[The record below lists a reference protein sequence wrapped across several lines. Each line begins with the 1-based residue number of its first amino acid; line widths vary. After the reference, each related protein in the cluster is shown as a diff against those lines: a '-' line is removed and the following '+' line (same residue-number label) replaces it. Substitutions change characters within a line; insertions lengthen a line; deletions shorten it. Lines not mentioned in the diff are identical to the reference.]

1 VAVKTL
7 TKAKLSKADIRD
19 FKREAGVSCA
29 LKHPNVVR
37 CHGVYI
43 NPPKLGIVM
52 EFCDKGDLFD
62 ALERLDRKRAFYGL
76 DRAAGS
82 GPAAPAASVGR
93 ALSQDGRGGGGS
105 NSAAARAKRE
115 KDLVCPFDPMR
126 LAHEVAA
133 AMHYLQQSG
142 VVHRDLKS
150 LNVVLAQAGAPP
162 QPKKRKTKQAPPA
175 PAPASPPAPG
185 ARARAPSGEI
195 VTNARGTRLTGD
207 PSTGAGAPEESRRPA
222 LEVQTAP
229 GSATA
234 SSTLA
239 NSRLAHM
246 TAKLADFGDALL
258 PNAGMSQ
265 IELALDGSRLHGTA
279 AWAAPEALLRGAGVG
294 ALDVS
299 QVAALA
305 ALPTDKVRLPPTCA
319 RTLLLLFPQPPVL
332 LCRLTHPLPSIA
344 APLLLTPALAL
355 GPPGGRVLVRRSA
368 VGAHHLEAAAPRGA
382 RAAAAAHRD
391 HDQRAAAA
399 RGGGEGGE
407 RERTRARAGERFL
420 PAAGLRRP
428 AAGQRQPRRG
438 RQ

>member
-1 VAVKTL
+1 MAVKTL

-62 ALERLDRKRAFYGL
+62 ALERLDRRRVAYGL

-93 ALSQDGRGGGGS
+93 ALSQDGRGGGG
-105 NSAAARAKRE
+105 NSTAAARAKRE

-150 LNVVLAQAGAPP
+150 LNVVLAHAGAPP

-185 ARARAPSGEI
+185 DRARTPSGEI

-229 GSATA
+229 SSAAA

-258 PNAGMSQ
+258 PNAGLSQ
-265 IELALDGSRLHGTA
+265 SELALDGSRLHGTP

-305 ALPTDKVRLPPTCA
+305 ALPTDKVPPTRA
-319 RTLLLLFPQPPVL
+319 PVLLLLLPQPVL
-332 LCRLTHPLPSIA
+332 LCRLTHPPIHRRA
-344 APLLLTPALAL
+344 AVLLTRALAL
-355 GPPGGRVLVRRSA
+355 GPPGGRVLVRGAA

-382 RAAAAAHRD
+382 HAAAAAHRD
-391 HDQRAAAA
+391 HDQGAAAA
-399 RGGGEGGE
+399 RGGCEGGE
-407 RERTRARAGERFL
+407 RERARAGERFL
-420 PAAGLRRP
+420 PGASRRRP

-438 RQ
+438 LP